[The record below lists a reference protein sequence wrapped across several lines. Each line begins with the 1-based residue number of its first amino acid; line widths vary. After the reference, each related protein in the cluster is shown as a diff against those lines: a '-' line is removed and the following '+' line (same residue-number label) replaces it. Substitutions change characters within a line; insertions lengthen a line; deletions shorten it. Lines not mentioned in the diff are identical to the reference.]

1 MPSLLNLPS
10 TPPSQPS
17 WSSQTELPVLYSS
30 SPLAI
35 CFTHGGVYMA
45 VLLSLNSS
53 HRLPSPVKILIMRK
67 STVHLMLS
75 GKYTEVKEQLIS
87 LIVTLYADSD
97 TQKQTNTAESN

>member
-1 MPSLLNLPS
+1 
-10 TPPSQPS
+10 
-17 WSSQTELPVLYSS
+17 
-30 SPLAI
+30 
-35 CFTHGGVYMA
+35 MA

-53 HRLPSPVKILIMRK
+53 HRLPSPVTILIMRK

-87 LIVTLYADSD
+87 LIVMLYASSN